1 MSHPPMTPAPEIRV
15 CLDCG
20 CSEFCIPDAWLS
32 AGWLRFLRNQRTAAT
47 VTPIRTTIRVAS

>member
-20 CSEFCIPDAWLS
+20 WSEFSIPYAWLS
-32 AGWLRFLRNQRTAAT
+32 AGWLHFLRKQRATAT
-47 VTPIRTTIRVAS
+47 VTPIRTIRVAS